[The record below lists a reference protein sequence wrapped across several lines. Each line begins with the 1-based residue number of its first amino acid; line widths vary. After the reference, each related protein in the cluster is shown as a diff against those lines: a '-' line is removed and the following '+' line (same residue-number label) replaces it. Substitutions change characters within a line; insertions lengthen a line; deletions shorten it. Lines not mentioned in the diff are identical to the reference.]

1 MPGVDLFE
9 WHGKRLFATAGIPV
23 PRGTVA
29 RTVDEACA
37 AATTLGF
44 PVVVKAQV
52 LTGGRGK
59 AGGVR
64 TAGSPGELAAVARH
78 ILDLTIRGFA
88 VDALLVEAALAIRH
102 ELYLAVTLDRRRRRP
117 LLLVS
122 ADGGMDIEQVAREHP
137 GSLFKAPLDPLLEPS
152 QAVHDGAWEA
162 LSGAAA
168 AARLDGRLRDD
179 LVDLA
184 TAVYR
189 LYRDHDATLIEL
201 NPLAVVDG
209 DGGDGGDGARL
220 MALDAKVTVDDNALF
235 RQPDLAAW
243 RTGED
248 ERERRAREAGVTYV
262 TLDGDVGVIGNGAGL
277 VMSTLDLIAAAGGR
291 AANFCDIGGGA
302 RADQIAA
309 ALQIVTADE
318 RVRGLL
324 VNVFGGITRGD
335 EVARGLLAGLRRLPD
350 RPLPMVVRL
359 DGNNAAAGRALLAA
373 ERPDLGVM
381 ETPWGAVRQVVALV
395 AEG

>member
-1 MPGVDLFE
+1 MAVVDLVE
-9 WHGKRLFATAGIPV
+9 WHGKRLFAAAGIPV

-37 AATTLGF
+37 AAATLGF

-64 TAGSPGELAAVARH
+64 TAGSSGELAAVARH
-78 ILDLTIRGFA
+78 ILDLTIRGYA
-88 VDALLVEAALAIRH
+88 VEALLIEAVLAIRH

-122 ADGGMDIEQVAREHP
+122 AEGGMDIEQVAREHP

-168 AARLDGRLRDD
+168 AARLDGGLRDE

-184 TAVYR
+184 TAVYC
-189 LYRDHDATLIEL
+189 LYRDHDATLVEL
-201 NPLAVVDG
+201 NPLAVVEGDG
-209 DGGDGGDGARL
+209 DGIRL
-220 MALDAKVTVDDNALF
+220 MALDAKVSVDDNALF

-335 EVARGLLAGLRRLPD
+335 EVARGLLVGLRQLPD
-350 RPLPMVVRL
+350 RSLPMVVRL

-373 ERPDLGVM
+373 EHPGLAVM
-381 ETPWGAVRQVVALV
+381 ETPWDAVQRVVSLV
-395 AEG
+395 TEG

>member
-1 MPGVDLFE
+1 MDLFE
-9 WHGKRLFATAGIPV
+9 HQGKSLFAAAGLPV
-23 PRGTVA
+23 PRGIVA
-29 RTVDEACA
+29 RTADEACA
-37 AATTLGF
+37 AAEKLGF

-64 TAGSPGELAAVARH
+64 TAGSPREVAAVARH
-78 ILDLTIRGFA
+78 ILSLTIRDH
-88 VDALLVEAALAIRH
+88 VVRSLLIEEVLPIRH
-102 ELYLAVTLDRRRRRP
+102 ELYLAVTLQRRSAKP
-117 LLLVS
+117 LLLIS
-122 ADGGMDIEQVAREHP
+122 AAGGMDIEQVAHERP
-137 GSLFKAPLDPLLEPS
+137 GALHEALLDPLLEPS
-152 QAVHDGAWEA
+152 VAVHDGGWEA
-162 LSGAAA
+162 LSEAAA
-168 AARLDGRLRDD
+168 EAGLNGGLRDALLD
-179 LVDLA
+179 MA
-184 TAVYR
+184 TTVYR
-189 LYRDHDATLIEL
+189 LYRDRDATLVEL
-201 NPLAVVDG
+201 NPLAVVDRPN
-209 DGGDGGDGARL
+209 GGPGL

-309 ALQIVTADE
+309 ALQIIASDA
-318 RVRGLL
+318 RVRALL

-335 EVARGLLAGLRRLPD
+335 EVASGLLAGLERLPD
-350 RPLPMVVRL
+350 RGLPVVIRL
-359 DGNNAAAGRALLAA
+359 DGNNATAGRSLLAA
-373 ERPDLGVM
+373 ERPDLPTS
-381 ETPWGAVRQVVALV
+381 ETAWDAVRQVVSRA
-395 AEG
+395 AGSKG

>member
-1 MPGVDLFE
+1 MDLFE
-9 WHGKRLFATAGIPV
+9 WHGKRLFAAAGIPV
-23 PRGTVA
+23 PRGAVA

-37 AATTLGF
+37 AAETLGF
-44 PVVVKAQV
+44 PVVAKAQV

-64 TAGSPGELAAVARH
+64 TAGSTGELAAVARH
-78 ILDLTIRGFA
+78 IFDLTIRGCA
-88 VDALLVEAALAIRH
+88 VDSLLIEETLAIRH

-122 ADGGMDIEQVAREHP
+122 AEGGMDIEQVARERP
-137 GSLFKAPLDPLLEPS
+137 GSLSRAPLDPLLEPS
-152 QAVHDGAWEA
+152 QAVHQGAWDA

-168 AARLDGRLRDD
+168 AARLDGGLRDD

-184 TAVYR
+184 AAVYR
-189 LYRDHDATLIEL
+189 LYRDHDATLVEL
-201 NPLAVVDG
+201 NPLAVVEG
-209 DGGDGGDGARL
+209 AGNGGRL
-220 MALDAKVTVDDNALF
+220 MALDAKVTVDENALF

-335 EVARGLLAGLRRLPD
+335 EVARGLLAGLRQLPD
-350 RPLPMVVRL
+350 RSLPMVVRL
-359 DGNNAAAGRALLAA
+359 DGNNAAAGRTLLVA
-373 ERPDLGVM
+373 ERPGLAVM
-381 ETPWGAVRQVVALV
+381 ETPWGAVRQVVSLV